1 VADTPG
7 SSAGATLRGA
17 QILELLPQQEPFRFV
32 DEILEI
38 DDEHIVS
45 RYTFRPGAD
54 FYSGHFP
61 GNPITPGV
69 LLIEA
74 MAQTGVVALG
84 IYLVAKQRGI
94 AEVRR
99 VLTVFTDVTAEFS
112 GVVRPGDT
120 VTISARK
127 LFFRRM
133 KLRAEVLMH
142 KSDGSLVATATVA
155 GMGVEAQP
163 ATTEPGGSA

>member
-1 VADTPG
+1 VGEP
-7 SSAGATLRGA
+7 LRGHEV
-17 QILELLPQQEPFRFV
+17 LELLPQQEPFRFV
-32 DEILEI
+32 DEILEL
-38 DDEHIVS
+38 DAEHIVS
-45 RYTFRPGAD
+45 RYTFRPEAD
-54 FYSGHFP
+54 FYRGHFP

-84 IYLVAKQRGI
+84 IYLVGSERGKD
-94 AEVRR
+94 EVRK

-127 LFFRRM
+127 VFFRRM
-133 KLRAEVLMH
+133 KLRSEVEMRTA
-142 KSDGSLVATATVA
+142 DGTLVATATVA
-155 GMGVEAQP
+155 GMGIETPDRAG
-163 ATTEPGGSA
+163 AAA